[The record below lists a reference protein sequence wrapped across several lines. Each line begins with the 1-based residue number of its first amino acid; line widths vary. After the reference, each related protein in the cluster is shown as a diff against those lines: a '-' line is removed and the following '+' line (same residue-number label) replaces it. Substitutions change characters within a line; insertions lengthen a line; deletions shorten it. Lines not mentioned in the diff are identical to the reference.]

1 MNEEFLIESIKEVAS
16 LKEKIT
22 ANELS
27 VRSAH
32 HRLDAHESNIK
43 EIQSELKL
51 INKTLRDNNGI
62 INKIENRQ
70 IILSKEFEDLKVK
83 QNSTNKIV
91 NKTFDEVS
99 NKNIKFRNT
108 LQFVGVVI
116 GAVSTIVIPI
126 ILSK

>member
-1 MNEEFLIESIKEVAS
+1 MDENYLINSIKEIAG

-32 HRLDAHESNIK
+32 HRLDAHETNIK

-51 INKTLRDNNGI
+51 IKKTLRDNNGI

-70 IILSKEFEDLKVK
+70 IVLSKDFEDLKVK
-83 QNSTNKIV
+83 QNSINKIV

-99 NKNIKFRNT
+99 NKNLKFRNT
-108 LQFVGVVI
+108 LQFI
-116 GAVSTIVIPI
+116 GIVFTAISTIVIPI
-126 ILSK
+126 ILAK